1 MRPGKDATI
10 LALAL
15 MVPRALEAAEK
26 LKAEHGIDCE
36 VVDVRSLVPLDTQT
50 ILGSVARTHRLFT
63 VEENPRLCGWGAEIV
78 SIVADEAFYDLDGPP
93 VRITTPHIPL
103 PAADILE
110 DIALPT
116 VDRIVDRVRRS
127 MQVVSPHE
135 RQRHAGRQSA
145 RLAPRMIASLI
156 RGAETRIIGNVPCT
170 KIFSPTSRPICG
182 SAANGANPPTAAA
195 STCSIRRPRTRSP
208 RSRARPSRT
217 PRPRSMPR
225 ATPSRAG
232 PRSKPRERAEIL
244 RKSFELIM
252 RDAERLA
259 KLITIENGKALS
271 DSRGEVAYAAEF
283 FRWYAEEAV
292 RNIGEVSRAPASGA
306 RIVVQHKPAG
316 VAVLVTP
323 WNFPAAMATRKI
335 GPALAAGCPVV
346 LKPASDTPLTMLALM
361 PILEEAGVPAGV
373 VNVIPSRSSGKVVS
387 AMLHD
392 PRVRV
397 VSFTGSTE
405 VGRKLL
411 HEAADNVVKPAM
423 ELGGNAPFI
432 VFEDADIDAAI
443 EGAMIAKMR
452 NMGEA
457 CTSANRFYVHEK
469 VHDEFAKKLTAKMA
483 ALKVGNGLDDGVTV
497 GPLVNADAKKK
508 VIELVDDA
516 VGKGAKVLTGG
527 KSPTGPGHF
536 YPPTVLDAVPDGAK
550 MLNEEIFGPVAAIQT
565 FKSEGEVIKR
575 ANDTEYGLVAYL
587 YTKDMSRGMRVSEQ
601 LDFGMIGLN
610 RGLVSDPAAPFG
622 GMKQSGIGREGAH
635 EGLMEFLETQYI
647 SVTW

>member
-1 MRPGKDATI
+1 MSSRYDNLLANVPTDLWIGGKWRKSSDGGRFDVLDPATENKI
-10 LALAL
+10 A
-15 MVPRALEAAEK
+15 
-26 LKAEHGIDCE
+26 
-36 VVDVRSLVPLDTQT
+36 
-50 ILGSVARTHRLFT
+50 SVAS
-63 VEENPRLCGWGAEIV
+63 A
-78 SIVADEAFYDLDGPP
+78 
-93 VRITTPHIPL
+93 
-103 PAADILE
+103 
-110 DIALPT
+110 T
-116 VDRIVDRVRRS
+116 VDDARAAVD
-127 MQVVSPHE
+127 
-135 RQRHAGRQSA
+135 
-145 RLAPRMIASLI
+145 
-156 RGAETRIIGNVPCT
+156 
-170 KIFSPTSRPICG
+170 
-182 SAANGANPPTAAA
+182 AA
-195 STCSIRRPRTRSP
+195 SDAFPGWA
-208 RSRARPSRT
+208 SRN
-217 PRPRSMPR
+217 
-225 ATPSRAG
+225 
-232 PRSKPRERAEIL
+232 PRERAEIL
-244 RKSFELIM
+244 RKSYELIM

-292 RNIGEVSRAPASGA
+292 RNIGSVSHAPTSGA
-306 RIVVQHKPAG
+306 RIFVHHKAAG

-335 GPALAAGCPVV
+335 GPALAAGCTVV

-361 PILEEAGVPAGV
+361 PILEEAGVPAGA

-411 HEAADNVVKPAM
+411 HEAADGVVKPAM

-443 EGAMIAKMR
+443 DGAMIAKMR

-469 VHDEFAKKLTAKMA
+469 VHDEFAKKLTSRMA
-483 ALKVGNGLDDGVTV
+483 ALKVGNGLDDDVAV
-497 GPLVNADAKKK
+497 GPLVNRDAKKK
-508 VIELVDDA
+508 VVELVDDA
-516 VGKGAKVLTGG
+516 VDKGAKILTGG
-527 KSPTGPGHF
+527 KAPGGPGHF
-536 YPPTVLDAVPDGAK
+536 YPPTVLDNVPDGAQ
-550 MLNEEIFGPVAAIQT
+550 MLREEIFGPVAAIQT
-565 FKSEGEVIKR
+565 FKSESEAIKR

-587 YTKDMSRGMRVSEQ
+587 YTKDLSRGMRVSEQ

-635 EGLMEFLETQYI
+635 EGLMEFLETQYV
-647 SVTW
+647 SVAW